1 MDHGYFKDRIS
12 AFHDGA
18 LKNEEEFAIA
28 QHLKECE
35 ECQRLL
41 SDLRRLDRLVEQQSG
56 LKDDAYWEQAAR
68 RIDRAIATPTSTKV
82 TPVAERQWQGL
93 WWKFASVAASVA
105 VLAFIALYEGDIKRE
120 VGKPA
125 IQAPTPVGTID
136 TSTAIDVPPSPVFDD
151 GTDTTD
157 GYISDDRTPED
168 HYVLR
173 EVAPLEVEKAKIE
186 APTPLP
192 APVKKSES
200 GSIQPSAKAEEKDA
214 EVYLGDA
221 DKVSLDQIGVV
232 TERNLISAPKFTDTA
247 DAVREKQVV
256 VKDKRSTSEVAQAE
270 PQALVSGQTT
280 GDESIV
286 DFGETAELF
295 IRGGRES
302 ERAETTLEQWRQVR
316 DSLSLF
322 RDTGDLGSD
331 QLSAMAEKETDEPP
345 VLDEKGE
352 RMLIEAHYRI
362 ALISDDKSE
371 QQESIAYLEEYIEKD
386 QSQFK
391 KLAREYLGQL
401 KTE

>member
-28 QHLKECE
+28 QHLKECQ
-35 ECQRLL
+35 ECQQLL
-41 SDLRRLDRLVEQQSG
+41 SDLRRLDRLVEQQSD

-120 VGKPA
+120 AGKPVMKM
-125 IQAPTPVGTID
+125 PVPVGTID

-157 GYISDDRTPED
+157 GYISDHRTPED
-168 HYVLR
+168 HDVPR

-221 DKVSLDQIGVV
+221 DKVSLDQTGVV
-232 TERNLISAPKFTDTA
+232 AERNLISAPKFTDTA
-247 DAVREKQVV
+247 DAAREKQIV

-270 PQALVSGQTT
+270 LHALVSRQTA
-280 GDESIV
+280 GDESII
-286 DFGETAELF
+286 DFGETAGPA
-295 IRGGRES
+295 IRGGRAS
-302 ERAETTLEQWRQVR
+302 EQTETTLEQWRQVR

-322 RDTGDLGSD
+322 RDTDDLGSD

-362 ALISDDKSE
+362 ALMTDDKSE
-371 QQESIAYLEEYIEKD
+371 QQESIIYLEEYIEKD
-386 QSQFK
+386 QSQFR
-391 KLAREYLGQL
+391 KLAREYLNQL